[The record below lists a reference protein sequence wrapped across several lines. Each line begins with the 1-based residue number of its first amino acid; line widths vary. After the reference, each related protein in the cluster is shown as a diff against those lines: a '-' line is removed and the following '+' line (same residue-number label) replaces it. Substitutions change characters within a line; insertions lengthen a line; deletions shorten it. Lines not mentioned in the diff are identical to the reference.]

1 MALRLRISDLEAPT
15 GEDPMGE
22 PTLQRRIWAAH
33 ISRGFSRHKFA
44 RALGVHGTSVV
55 TWCTGERDPDLR
67 QLIAVSLLLDY
78 PLEQLVFG
86 RQGQAGARAVVEG
99 RVPPSDETLR
109 AVVRSYVVLIGGS
122 TVFGSAQVPARLE
135 HLAAERWTGGDE
147 PETSKGL
154 GKLPLDVAMAQSLLA
169 LRRGPDLEIPKHGPG
184 REAAQ
189 RALRGWAALAAH
201 GMLREKLERGV
212 RDDAALAQRVG
223 QRLIELATDDEAD
236 AWAECVREVV
246 DELTGAAERR
256 RVIEALDMAA
266 ALSDET
272 GAATDERDEADDDDE
287 RADELD
293 AAAAALNAAADE
305 LEHDAQRLV
314 RWRPPPTAVQRRPAA
329 PAAPEPAVVVSQRLP
344 AAPATPAA
352 PEPAAPDSSQPG
364 GLERAQEAYQRMMD
378 ASRAVGGRS
387 LSDEEIDALIA
398 REVSQVSRSRG
409 APKVPPASVPPS
421 DKPDPTR
428 RSTPGSRTRR

>member
-1 MALRLRISDLEAPT
+1 MALRLRISDLEAPS

-22 PTLQRRIWAAH
+22 PTLQRRLWAAH

-44 RALGVHGTSVV
+44 RALGVHGSSVV

-78 PLEQLVFG
+78 PLEQIVFG

-99 RVPPSDETLR
+99 RVPPSDEALR
-109 AVVRSYVVLIGGS
+109 AVVRSYVVLIGCS
-122 TVFGSAQVPARLE
+122 TVYGSAQVPARLE
-135 HLAAERWTGGDE
+135 HLAAERWTGDDDAE
-147 PETSKGL
+147 PSKGL

-184 REAAQ
+184 RETAQ

-201 GMLREKLERGV
+201 GQLREKLERGV
-212 RDDAALAQRVG
+212 RDDAALAHRVG

-256 RVIEALDMAA
+256 RVLAAMDMAA
-266 ALSDET
+266 ELADET
-272 GAATDERDEADDDDE
+272 GAATDDADELD
-287 RADELD
+287 ADELD
-293 AAAAALNAAADE
+293 AAADALHAAADELE

-314 RWRPPPTAVQRRPAA
+314 RWRPSPGAAQRRPATPAAPEPAAVVSQRRPAA
-329 PAAPEPAVVVSQRLP
+329 PAA
-344 AAPATPAA
+344 PAA

-364 GLERAQEAYQRMMD
+364 GLERAQAAYTRMMD

-387 LSDEEIDALIA
+387 LSDDEIDALIA
-398 REVSQVSRSRG
+398 REVSAVSRSRG
-409 APKVPPASVPPS
+409 AAKPPAAVPPS
-421 DKPDPTR
+421 DKPGPTR
-428 RSTPGSRTRR
+428 GSTPGSRTRR

>member
-1 MALRLRISDLEAPT
+1 MALRLRISDLEPPT

-22 PTLQRRIWAAH
+22 PTLQRRLWAAH

-44 RALGVHGTSVV
+44 RALGVHGSSVV

-109 AVVRSYVVLIGGS
+109 AVVRSYVVLIGCS
-122 TVFGSAQVPARLE
+122 TVYGSAQVPARLE
-135 HLAAERWTGGDE
+135 HLAAERWTGDDDDE
-147 PETSKGL
+147 PSKGL
-154 GKLPLDVAMAQSLLA
+154 GKLPLDVALAQSLLA

-184 REAAQ
+184 RETAQ

-201 GMLREKLERGV
+201 GQLREKLERGV
-212 RDDAALAQRVG
+212 RDDAALAHRVG
-223 QRLIELATDDEAD
+223 RRLIELATDDEAD

-246 DELTGAAERR
+246 EELTGAAERR
-256 RVIEALDMAA
+256 RVLAA
-266 ALSDET
+266 MDLAAELSDET
-272 GAATDERDEADDDDE
+272 VAATDED
-287 RADELD
+287 DELD
-293 AAAAALNAAADE
+293 ADELAAAAADERHAAAADE

-314 RWRPPPTAVQRRPAA
+314 RWRPSPVAAQRRPAS
-329 PAAPEPAVVVSQRLP
+329 PAAPEPAAVASQRRP

-352 PEPAAPDSSQPG
+352 PEPETPDSPQPG
-364 GLERAQEAYQRMMD
+364 GLERAQEAYDRMMD
-378 ASRAVGGRS
+378 ASRAGGGRS
-387 LSDEEIDALIA
+387 LSDDEIDALIA
-398 REVSQVSRSRG
+398 REVSRTRG
-409 APKVPPASVPPS
+409 APKVRPAAVPPPS
-421 DKPDPTR
+421 DKPEPTR
-428 RSTPGSRTRR
+428 GNNPGSRTRR

>member
-1 MALRLRISDLEAPT
+1 VALRLRISDLEAPS
-15 GEDPMGE
+15 GADPMSE

-44 RALGVHGTSVV
+44 RSLGVHGSSVV

-67 QLIAVSLLLDY
+67 QLIAVALLLDY
-78 PLEQLVFG
+78 PLEQLIFG
-86 RQGQAGARAVVEG
+86 REGQAGARAVVEG
-99 RVPPSDETLR
+99 RVPPSDHTLR
-109 AVVRSYVVLIGGS
+109 AVVRSYVVLVGCS
-122 TVFGSAQVPARLE
+122 TVYGSAQVPARLE
-135 HLAAERWTGGDE
+135 HLAAERWTGGDDADDA
-147 PETSKGL
+147 KGL
-154 GKLPLDVAMAQSLLA
+154 GKLPLDVALAQSLLA

-184 REAAQ
+184 RETAQ

-201 GMLREKLERGV
+201 GQLREQLERGV

-223 QRLIELATDDEAD
+223 RRLIELATDDEAD
-236 AWAECVREVV
+236 AWSECVREVV

-256 RVIEALDMAA
+256 RVLAALDLAA
-266 ALSDET
+266 ELSDET
-272 GAATDERDEADDDDE
+272 GAATADDDDDDE

-314 RWRPPPTAVQRRPAA
+314 RWRPSPGASQRRPAA
-329 PAAPEPAVVVSQRLP
+329 PAAPEPAVVVSQRRP
-344 AAPATPAA
+344 AAPAAPAA
-352 PEPAAPDSSQPG
+352 PEPAAPDSSQPD
-364 GLERAQEAYQRMMD
+364 GLGRAQAAYARMMD
-378 ASRAVGGRS
+378 ASRAAGGRS
-387 LSDEEIDALIA
+387 LSDDEIDALIA

-409 APKVPPASVPPS
+409 AAKVPPAAAPTS

>member
-15 GEDPMGE
+15 GTDAMGE
-22 PTLQRRIWAAH
+22 ATMQRRIWAAH

-44 RALGVHGTSVV
+44 RALGVHGSTVV
-55 TWCTGERDPDLR
+55 AWCTGERDPDLR
-67 QLIAVSLLLDY
+67 QLIAVALLLDY
-78 PLEQLVFG
+78 PLEQVVFG

-109 AVVRSYVVLIGGS
+109 AVVRSYVVMIGCS
-122 TVFGSAQVPARLE
+122 TVYGSAQVPARLE
-135 HLAAERWTGGDE
+135 HLAAERWTGGDDADDA
-147 PETSKGL
+147 KGL
-154 GKLPLDVAMAQSLLA
+154 GKLPLDVALAQSLLA

-184 REAAQ
+184 RDTAQ

-201 GMLREKLERGV
+201 GMLREHLERGV

-223 QRLIELATDDEAD
+223 QRLIELASDDEAD

-266 ALSDET
+266 SLADET
-272 GAATDERDEADDDDE
+272 GAATDDADAAADDETDDDSDE
-287 RADELD
+287 RA
-293 AAAAALNAAADE
+293 AVADE

-314 RWRPPPTAVQRRPAA
+314 RWRPSPVAAQRRPAA
-329 PAAPEPAVVVSQRLP
+329 PAAPEPAAVASQRRA
-344 AAPATPAA
+344 AAPVTRPAPE
-352 PEPAAPDSSQPG
+352 PEPAAPDSSQPD
-364 GLERAQEAYQRMMD
+364 GLARAREAYARMMD

-387 LSDEEIDALIA
+387 LSDDEIDELIA
-398 REVSQVSRSRG
+398 REVSEVSRSRP
-409 APKVPPASVPPS
+409 PKVPASAPPS
-421 DKPDPTR
+421 DQSEPPR
-428 RSTPGSRTRR
+428 RSPPGSRTRR